1 MRETFINNVHLD
13 ESCPLV
19 GSDMKIISH
28 AKDSEN
34 DQ

>member
-13 ESCPLV
+13 EPCPLV